1 MRHSSP
7 PPPPPTWSHAAGLRL
22 SPPTPSVI
30 LAANLARVVCCLSF
44 GSKLAKRQDAHGE
57 AGQDEGRRQSWQTAS
72 SLSLAT
78 LIALRQ
84 RGESSQSAC
93 ACIARM
99 GKRNGTSG
107 SGSGS
112 PSAADATF
120 GPWQLRAA
128 VRAVVVVLMACKR
141 RKKNPKKARAKNNKK
156 RKSAEAMPRIL
167 NILTERRTAAEL
179 A

>member
-107 SGSGS
+107 SGSGYILAKCS
-112 PSAADATF
+112 WCHFWPVAASRCCSSRCCCADGVQKA
-120 GPWQLRAA
+120 Q
-128 VRAVVVVLMACKR
+128 
-141 RKKNPKKARAKNNKK
+141 KKSKEGE
-156 RKSAEAMPRIL
+156 S
-167 NILTERRTAAEL
+167 
-179 A
+179 